1 MGDLRETEE
10 GFKGWV
16 TDLAKHCGWLVHH
29 DRPSRRADGSW
40 RTAVEGDAGFPDLV
54 LARDGRVIFAEL
66 KTERGKP
73 SPAQDRWMLEIRG
86 RYDTS
91 PCYLWRPSDRPEI
104 ARVLA

>member
-1 MGDLRETEE
+1 
-10 GFKGWV
+10 
-16 TDLAKHCGWLVHH
+16 
-29 DRPSRRADGSW
+29 
-40 RTAVEGDAGFPDLV
+40 VEGDAGFPDLV

-91 PCYLWRPSDRPEI
+91 LCYLWRPSDRPEI
-104 ARVLA
+104 QRVLA